1 MGWADA
7 VGGKGRLIFLYS
19 PIVHIP
25 YWMFYALLCVYAV
38 FSSKPPFTADQLKAL
53 TAGDKFHGVDMRA
66 VFGVAQTPFED
77 AVRES
82 YCDPRYSPVVLE
94 R

>member
-1 MGWADA
+1 
-7 VGGKGRLIFLYS
+7 
-19 PIVHIP
+19 
-25 YWMFYALLCVYAV
+25 MFYALLRVYAV

-82 YCDPRYSPVVLE
+82 YCDPRYSQVVLE